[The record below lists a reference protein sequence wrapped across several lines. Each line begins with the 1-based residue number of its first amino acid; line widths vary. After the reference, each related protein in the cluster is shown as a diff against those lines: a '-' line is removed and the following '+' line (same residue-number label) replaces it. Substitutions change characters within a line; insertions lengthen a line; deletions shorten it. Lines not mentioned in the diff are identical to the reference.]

1 MSETYDFTFSGAGSY
16 TFEAHNLFHYV
27 ESAASSAVPI
37 YAQTSAHEAS
47 ISGSLEIH
55 VESLATELEDDPTF
69 IGCNAT
75 QTNSLSLNI
84 ILASDR
90 LKNALLFVAAVYFNF
105 RSLTSSH
112 DRYIQTHLGRSKITA
127 RNTTWFGSFEW
138 ARYGVVWD
146 KIDAILSYGFLNGT
160 SPYTYNCSCTIAD
173 AIAWVDPARRCV
185 DSS

>member
-47 ISGSLEIH
+47 ISGSLATH
-55 VESLATELEDDPTF
+55 VESLAELANGSTF
-69 IGCNAT
+69 FGCSID
-75 QTNSLSLNI
+75 QTNSLFAAIEFANNQLT
-84 ILASDR
+84 
-90 LKNALLFVAAVYFNF
+90 NAVLFVAAVYFNF

-112 DRYIQTHLGRSKITA
+112 DRYLKMHKGMRQVTA
-127 RNTTWFGSFEW
+127 RYITWFGYYEW
-138 ARYGVVWD
+138 LRYAYVWD
-146 KIDAILSYGFLNGT
+146 KTEAILDYGFLNGT
-160 SPYTYNCSCTIAD
+160 SPYTYNCSCTTAVTLS
-173 AIAWVDPARRCV
+173 WVNPVNRCV